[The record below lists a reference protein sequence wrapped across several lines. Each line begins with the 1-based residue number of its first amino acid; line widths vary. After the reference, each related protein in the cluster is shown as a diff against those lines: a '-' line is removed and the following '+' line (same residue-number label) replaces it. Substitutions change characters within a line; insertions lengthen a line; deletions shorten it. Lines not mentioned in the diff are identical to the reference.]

1 MDKNAKITLDP
12 RDMFILGLDAGW
24 KNHPPESALDEA
36 AKREAISIVSRRS
49 DSPLPI
55 RNYPFV
61 PAINTEAL
69 RYFMDKLDENLAKEG
84 ISVPLNAR
92 GI

>member
-1 MDKNAKITLDP
+1 MGENAAITLDQ
-12 RDMFILGLDAGW
+12 RDMFILGLEDGW
-24 KNHPPESALDEA
+24 QNHPPEAALDEA
-36 AKREAISIVSRRS
+36 AKREAISILARRN
-49 DSPLPI
+49 DCPLPI

-69 RYFMDKLDENLAKEG
+69 RYFMDKLDKHLAKEG
-84 ISVPLNAR
+84 ITVPLNAR